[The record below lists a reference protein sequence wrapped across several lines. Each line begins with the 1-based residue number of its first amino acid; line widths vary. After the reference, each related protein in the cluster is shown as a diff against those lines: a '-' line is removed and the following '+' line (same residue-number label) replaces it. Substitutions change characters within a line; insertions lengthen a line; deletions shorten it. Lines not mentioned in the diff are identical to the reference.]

1 MTTARKSQRPADRLS
16 ELEGRLTDEVRYLD
30 LCLEIRRKKTGET
43 LLKVGGRWD
52 RLTERFDGEAT
63 TCVVIYAKESQVPI
77 VRAFAAW
84 LARFIAR
91 APRKRFLLTGGG
103 RRGGKSWIMVALIV
117 ALAIAVPDALCWL
130 VSANLT
136 KRDELE
142 RYFKEIVPADWRTP
156 PLGGYR
162 GAPEYKFTLPNYS
175 TVQSITGETAES
187 LKRGEATVIGYNEP
201 QTCSVDVATYGLPA
215 LIDEGGLA
223 FFAGNPARRKKGM
236 WFNRLR
242 QAIVDGDLKGE
253 DGQVTGEFFQVN
265 VEDND
270 SIDQGARADF
280 NDALRLLDEEAA
292 KRDADGEWSPVGD
305 FAYGAFVPKTH
316 LRKAPQIG
324 DITALLTKKRGG
336 RSFDYFGGAD
346 FQRDPWNAGVM
357 IKAYGDAASP
367 IYYVI
372 GEVLKQGYE
381 DEFLDEVFFD
391 GRFQPENLIWIG
403 DASGSWQDSTHTR
416 GRVSFDVFKA
426 RRWTIKPPQMK
437 KSDRGEH
444 PRNPD
449 VDDRLNLVNAL
460 LKLGRLF
467 IDPEKCPR
475 LAESMRECELGPDG
489 KPRGRHAH
497 ETDALG
503 YALWWIEPK
512 PKAPPKPAG
521 AEPRGASFPNL
532 RPGAGYGY

>member
-1 MTTARKSQRPADRLS
+1 MSTARPSRRPADRLS
-16 ELEGRLTDEVRYLD
+16 ELEGRLTAEVRYLD
-30 LCLEIRRKKTGET
+30 LSLEIRRKKTGET

-52 RLTERFDGEAT
+52 RLTETFDGEAEH
-63 TCVVIYAKESQVPI
+63 CVVLYAKESQVPI
-77 VRAFAAW
+77 VIEFALW
-84 LARFIAR
+84 LAAFIAR
-91 APRKRFLLTGGG
+91 GPRKRFLLTGGG
-103 RRGGKSWIMVALIV
+103 RRGGKSFIMVALIV

-130 VSANLT
+130 ISANLT

-142 RYFKEIVPADWRTP
+142 RYFKEIVPPEWRT
-156 PLGGYR
+156 YR
-162 GAPEYKFTLPNYS
+162 GAPEYKFTLPNCS
-175 TVQSITGETAES
+175 TVQSITGDTAES

-223 FFAGNPARRKKGM
+223 LFAGNPARRKKGM

-253 DGQVTGEFFQVN
+253 DGQPTGDFFQVD

-292 KRDADGEWSPVGD
+292 KRDADGEWTPVGD
-305 FAYGAFVPKTH
+305 FAYGAFVPKLH
-316 LRKAPQIG
+316 LRAAPDLG
-324 DITALLTKKRGG
+324 DITAQLTKKRGG

-357 IKAYGDAASP
+357 LKAFGDPARP
-367 IYYVI
+367 VYYVV
-372 GEVLKQGYE
+372 GEILKHGYE

-391 GRFQPENLIWIG
+391 GRFQPENLLWIG
-403 DASGSWQDSTHTR
+403 DASGTWQDGHHTPGR

-426 RRWTIKPPQMK
+426 RRWTIKPPQTK

-449 VDDRLNLVNAL
+449 VDDRLNLVNIL
-460 LKLGRLF
+460 LKLERLF
-467 IDPEKCPR
+467 IDPKLAPK
-475 LAESMRECELGPDG
+475 LAESMRECETGPDG

-512 PKAPPKPAG
+512 PKAPQKPAG

-532 RPGAGYGY
+532 RPGSGFRY